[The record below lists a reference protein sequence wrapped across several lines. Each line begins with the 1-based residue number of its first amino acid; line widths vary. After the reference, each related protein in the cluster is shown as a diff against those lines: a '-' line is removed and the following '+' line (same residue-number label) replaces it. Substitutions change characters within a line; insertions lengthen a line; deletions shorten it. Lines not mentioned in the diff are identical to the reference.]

1 MTNLNDFATNFFNI
15 QLAFFGISI
24 TVFTVFFA
32 FILSKR
38 DELKLINYQI
48 EKGDN
53 SPSLK
58 QKRSFI
64 INNIKKLTSINLF
77 TLKVVISTF
86 IFFIISFIIS
96 NTNFNKSLSN
106 IILYALYIILAFE
119 IIVFAILIFRLLKYY
134 NKSIKI

>member
-38 DELKLINYQI
+38 DELKLTNYQI

-64 INNIKKLTSINLF
+64 INNIKKLSSINLF

-86 IFFIISFIIS
+86 VFFILSFIIS
-96 NTNFNKSLSN
+96 NKNFSLKTSTY
-106 IILYALYIILAFE
+106 ILFALYLILAFE

-134 NKSIKI
+134 QKSTKI

>member
-32 FILSKR
+32 FIISKR
-38 DELKLINYQI
+38 DELKLTNYQI

-64 INNIKKLTSINLF
+64 INNIQKLTSINLF
-77 TLKVVISTF
+77 TLKVLISTF
-86 IFFIISFIIS
+86 VFFILSLIVANKNFSLKIS
-96 NTNFNKSLSN
+96 TY
-106 IILYALYIILAFE
+106 ILYALYLILAFE

-134 NKSIKI
+134 QKSTKI

>member
-1 MTNLNDFATNFFNI
+1 MTNLNVFATNFFNI
-15 QLAFFGISI
+15 QLALFGISI

-38 DELKLINYQI
+38 DELKLTNYQI

-86 IFFIISFIIS
+86 VFFILSFMIANKNFSLKIS
-96 NTNFNKSLSN
+96 TY
-106 IILYALYIILAFE
+106 ILYALYLILAFE

-134 NKSIKI
+134 QKSTKI

>member
-1 MTNLNDFATNFFNI
+1 MTNLNNFATNFFNI

-24 TVFTVFFA
+24 TVFTVIFA

-58 QKRSFI
+58 QRRSFV
-64 INNIKKLTSINLF
+64 INNIKKLSSINSY
-77 TLKVVISTF
+77 TLKVVICTF
-86 IFFIISFIIS
+86 ILFVLSFIIS
-96 NTNFNKSLSN
+96 NNNFSLKTSN
-106 IILYALYIILAFE
+106 NMLNFLYFILALE
-119 IIVFAILIFRLLKYY
+119 VIVFAILVFKVVKYY
-134 NKSIKI
+134 GKSTKI

>member
-64 INNIKKLTSINLF
+64 INNIKKLTSINQF

-86 IFFIISFIIS
+86 ICFIISFIIS
-96 NTNFNKSLSN
+96 NINFNKNISN
-106 IILYALYIILAFE
+106 IFLYVLYIILAFE
-119 IIVFAILIFRLLKYY
+119 IVGFTILIFRLLKYY
-134 NKSIKI
+134 NKSTKI